1 MRRFAADYLR
11 DTRRGM
17 WADSRGALSDLELEK
32 RDRVLDVG
40 CGEGALTRVLR
51 EECPGAVVG
60 CDRDAGLL
68 AELAGPT
75 VRGDAY
81 NLPFADGC
89 VDLVACQA
97 LLINLPDPERAV
109 AEFARVASDRIAC
122 IEPDNGAVG
131 VESTVDVECGL
142 ARRARDRYIS
152 GVDTD
157 VTLGAEAAALL
168 ESAGL
173 SNVRTRR
180 YEQTLVVEPPYTE
193 ADLEAVS
200 RKASGAG
207 LRDRRETMAGTTAEL
222 DALRA
227 EWREMG
233 RRALRQVRNG
243 EYRREETVPFYVVV
257 GDIRR

>member
-1 MRRFAADYLR
+1 
-11 DTRRGM
+11 M
-17 WADSRGALSDLELEK
+17 WADSRDALSDLELGAC
-32 RDRVLDVG
+32 DRVLDVG

-51 EECPGAVVG
+51 EECSGEVVG

-68 AELAGPT
+68 AELAGPA

-81 NLPFADGC
+81 DLPFADRR
-89 VDLVACQA
+89 VDLVVCQA
-97 LLINLPDPERAV
+97 LLINLPDPGRAV
-109 AEFARVASDRIAC
+109 GEFARVASDRVAC
-122 IEPDNGAVG
+122 IEPDNGAVR
-131 VESTVDVECGL
+131 VESTVETERGL

-157 VTLGAEAAALL
+157 VTLGSGAAELL
-168 ESAGL
+168 ERAGL
-173 SNVRTRR
+173 SNVQTRR

-193 ADLEAVS
+193 ADLEAVG

-207 LRDRRETMAGTTAEL
+207 LRERRETMAGSAEEL

-233 RRALRQVRNG
+233 RRALRQVRDG
-243 EYRREETVPFYVVV
+243 EYRREETVPFYVSV
-257 GDIRR
+257 GDV